1 VSHAQLS
8 AARLQIAAEDSRRYI
23 QKRNMAATNSY
34 SRQWFEFFH
43 APIGGE
49 RTKRELEF
57 VRAVAPLPEFR
68 KVLDVCC
75 GMGRHARALTAR
87 GYSVVA
93 IERDAAAVAKARELG
108 GGPDY
113 IEADVRSYRPTMAA
127 FDLAIVMSQSFGY
140 FDDATNRDLLARVA
154 GGIRRRGRII
164 LDLWNR
170 EFFEAHQGQR
180 DLEMPAGVVREN
192 KKVSNGRLAVHLAYP
207 NGVEEEFEWQLF
219 TVTQMRSLAE
229 SSGLALVVA
238 CTDFELSTLPRAD
251 NPRIQFVLERL

>member
-1 VSHAQLS
+1 MRS
-8 AARLQIAAEDSRRYI
+8 
-23 QKRNMAATNSY
+23 TNSY

-43 APIGGE
+43 ARIGDE
-49 RTKRELEF
+49 RAKRELEF

-68 KVLDVCC
+68 EVLDVCC

-87 GYSVVA
+87 GYSVVG
-93 IERDAAAVAKARELG
+93 IERDAAAVAKARDLG

-140 FDDATNRDLLARVA
+140 FDDATNRDMLARLA
-154 GGIRRRGRII
+154 DGIRRRGRII

-170 EFFEAHQGQR
+170 EFFETHQGER

-192 KKVSNGRLAVHLAYP
+192 KKVSDGRLFAHLRYP
-207 NGVEEEFEWQLF
+207 DGVEEDFEWQLF
-219 TVTQMRSLAE
+219 SAAEMQALAE
-229 SSGLALVVA
+229 SARLTVIVA
-238 CTDFELSTLPRAD
+238 CTDFNPSTTPQAG
-251 NPRIQFVLERL
+251 NPRIQFVLEC